1 LALATRRRAAT
12 PSQLNEEQFR
22 LAVFPNPNF
31 TRNLRLLLP
40 LALFFCAF
48 FSPTPLTLA
57 DNPPG
62 DSIGAIEGDSIS
74 VEGPMSVEVVHGQ
87 VKTVLRSGS
96 DVHVKSGQARINL
109 IEGGQI
115 TICGPAHFSVLKSGG
130 ALTLALD
137 SGTIH
142 AHIESEPALTVYTA
156 QIQAHPLSIGGGG
169 QDALVGLDA
178 HGAMC
183 IRAYRGAVRIE
194 QQLTGQSVL
203 IPQNG
208 DVSLIN
214 GQIETL
220 RASAGRC
227 ACELMPDISAASI
240 KTEISTLATADE
252 ARKHAAEQ
260 KAVAPQTQPS
270 TPAQN
275 ASQNEEPI
283 YQVFLPPLR
292 YDAKAKVQPDYDP
305 SLIVVVR
312 RVRVRPTLIFQGK
325 VEGDAVVAQN
335 SQPVPKPAS
344 TQQSKPADPSTWT
357 RVRTYWKKLWS
368 PSS

>member
-1 LALATRRRAAT
+1 M
-12 PSQLNEEQFR
+12 
-22 LAVFPNPNF
+22 AVWPNSKSIYK
-31 TRNLRLLLP
+31 LRSVLP
-40 LALFFCAF
+40 VALFVCAI
-48 FSPTPLTLA
+48 SAPTPLTLA

-96 DVHVKSGQARINL
+96 DVHVKSGQARIDL

-115 TICGPAHFSVLKSGG
+115 TICGPAHFSILKSGG
-130 ALTLALD
+130 AITLALD
-137 SGTIH
+137 SGTVR
-142 AHIESEPALTVYTA
+142 AHLENDLALTVYTA
-156 QIQAHPLSIGGGG
+156 QIQARPLSIGGGVE
-169 QDALVGLDA
+169 DALVGLDSK
-178 HGAMC
+178 GAMC

-194 QQLTGQSVL
+194 QQLTGQNVL

-214 GQIETL
+214 GQIESL
-220 RASAGRC
+220 RNSEGRC
-227 ACELMPDISAASI
+227 ACELMPNLRAAAVR
-240 KTEISTLATADE
+240 EEVSTLATAEE
-252 ARKHAAEQ
+252 ARKHTAEQ
-260 KAVAPQTQPS
+260 KAAAPQSKSVTTPS
-270 TPAQN
+270 PA
-275 ASQNEEPI
+275 QNEEPI

-292 YDAKAKVQPDYDP
+292 YDASAKVQPDYDP

-312 RVRVRPTLIFQGK
+312 RLRVRPTLIFQGK
-325 VEGDAVVAQN
+325 VEGEAVVAQIT
-335 SQPVPKPAS
+335 PPAAKPIA
-344 TQQSKPADPSTWT
+344 TQQAKPADPSTWT